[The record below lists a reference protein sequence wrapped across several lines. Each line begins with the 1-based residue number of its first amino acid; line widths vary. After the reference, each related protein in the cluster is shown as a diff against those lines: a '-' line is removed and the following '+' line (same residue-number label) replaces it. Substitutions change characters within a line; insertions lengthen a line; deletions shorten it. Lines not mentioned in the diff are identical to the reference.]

1 MDVCHKQQ
9 YDLGPLKSQVLK
21 LVLLTL
27 MKLVRVPISNHFPT
41 CQNLLENPYHIG
53 LDHRIYHNPLQL
65 SFLFI
70 SIFKPIIN
78 DMWRSPQLTYHM

>member
-9 YDLGPLKSQVLK
+9 CDLGLLKSQVLK

-27 MKLVRVPISNHFPT
+27 MKLVQVLISNHFPT
-41 CQNLLENPYHIG
+41 CQNLLVNPYHIM
-53 LDHRIYHNPLQL
+53 LDHQIYHHPLQL

-70 SIFKPIIN
+70 SIFKTIIN
-78 DMWRSPQLTYHM
+78 DM